1 MGLSRVGFWP
11 WVAFCV
17 WLAAATPVAAA
28 GSATA
33 ADEWGLPQLMREM
46 AQVKSASAQFTEW
59 KTMHMLSAP
68 LQTSGTLGYV
78 APDRIQKVTLAPVPE
93 RFVLDGDKIVMTG
106 GPDGQVH
113 KFSLTDYP
121 QIGGLVE
128 GIRATLA
135 GDLPTLDRF
144 YTVQLTGGP
153 KDWQLLLQ
161 SKDADLTR
169 FVKWIRIH
177 GDGNQ
182 IDTIATASSD
192 GDHSEMSIVE
202 DVGNAR

>member
-1 MGLSRVGFWP
+1 MVLSRAGFWLC
-11 WVAFCV
+11 VAPCI
-17 WLAAATPVAAA
+17 WLTAATPVAAA
-28 GSATA
+28 GSAPA
-33 ADEWGLPQLMREM
+33 AGDWGLLQLMREM

-78 APDRIQKVTLAPVPE
+78 APDHIQKITVTPVSE
-93 RFVLDGDKIVMTG
+93 RFALDGDKIVMDG
-106 GPDGQVH
+106 GPDRQVH
-113 KFSLTDYP
+113 EFSLAAEP
-121 QIGGLVE
+121 QIGSLVE

-135 GDLPTLDRF
+135 GDLPTLERF

-153 KDWQLLLQ
+153 TDWQLLLQ
-161 SKDADLTR
+161 SKNTDLAR

-177 GDGNQ
+177 GGGNR